1 MSLNKLIPDIA
12 GSIMSGLDDL
22 FTSDEERLKAH
33 NKTLETLNQPHI
45 LQALTTLEEAKH
57 PSIFV
62 SGWRPGLGWLCVGLL
77 TYAWVLRD
85 LIIIAL
91 SLANRLDVVEMLPTI
106 DTSQLIT
113 LVLTLLGL
121 GGIRTMEKMKGVA
134 RQR

>member
-1 MSLNKLIPDIA
+1 MKILPIDTVVS
-12 GSIMSGLDDL
+12 SVMEGLDDL

-91 SLANRLDVVEMLPTI
+91 SLANRPDVVKLLPTI
-106 DTSQLIT
+106 DTGELIT

-121 GGIRTMEKMKGVA
+121 GGIRTMEKIKGVA